1 MVYCISVPRIART
14 PHREIAHPGRQRSE
28 TDRLLEHPL
37 NSLDVERDVIR
48 IFRTWGAC
56 LCSLLVAAQVIAAP
70 APRPDLWIANGPVD
84 AMVSDA
90 HVSGVAAMAASDAAL
105 DTSFPRVTGTVYSM
119 VPDGQSPP
127 GWFIGGQFSAVDGV
141 ARDNLAH
148 LDSGYALDT
157 AWNIS
162 ADGVVYTLLRDGG
175 DLYVGG
181 SFTQIGGE
189 AINGLA
195 RVSVADG
202 TVSTGWTPAPDGVV
216 RALAVSGDTLYIG
229 GNFKTIDGVTR
240 HRVAALNTTATD
252 AGSFVQAWDP
262 DADGEV
268 RTMLLDGA
276 TLYVGGYFTVIDGQT
291 RNRIAALDTA
301 ATVAGTIA
309 KAWDPNANA
318 AVQALARSGTILYV
332 SGDFTAIEG
341 KTLNRLAALDTA
353 APNGSI
359 AFDWNPDPENL
370 LTPVTVSALGLS
382 GSTLYVG
389 GNFTQI
395 DGKTHN
401 HIAALN
407 PDPMIPSGSIALAWA
422 PAADAEIHSLVESDG
437 TVYVAGRVSI
447 ESTLFIGGQF
457 DFVAPA
463 TGGAAAF
470 DVADGTPSG
479 AFPSVNGTVY
489 AVAADGASG
498 WYIAGDFT
506 AVNGTA
512 RRNLAHVLSDDSI
525 DAWDPSPDG
534 VVYALARS
542 GTTLFIGGNFTTVD
556 GQARNRIAAFDT
568 TTGTVNAWDPG
579 LDGTTSVVYAL
590 ALSTDGLT
598 LFVGGDFS
606 SFAAGTIARN
616 KLAAIDT
623 TTGVVNNAWD
633 PGLDGTASV
642 VYALAPS
649 ADGTKLYVGGD
660 FTSVASTT
668 HRYIAALNASTG
680 AVQPWAPDANAP
692 IHSLIVSGTTL
703 YVGGD
708 FTQIAG
714 VARSRVA
721 ALDTTASTLIAFP
734 TWNPGA
740 GGAVYALDAAG
751 GTVIAGGAFNCAGG
765 ETRRNIAA
773 LDIAAGGATAW
784 DPSADG
790 EVRALLLSADGET
803 LYAGGDF
810 TAIGGQYRSHVA
822 ALDTASALPTSWA
835 PEADGA
841 IRALARGAAAT
852 TLFAGGDFTVIGGQ
866 VRQWLAEVR
875 LDTGSTTAWNPALSG
890 GAGVNALLYA
900 GERLYVGGDFL
911 NVGSQPFSY
920 LTAFDT
926 TGMRPTA
933 WPEVHNPNAGVHA
946 LDLSSDGATLY
957 VGGDFTTVDGQ
968 PHVGVAAVDAAD
980 GTGLGWD
987 PQLDGPVYA
996 IQQSVDRTKVYI
1008 GGDFMTAGG
1017 QSRTRLAAL
1026 SRADASAS
1034 AAWAPAVSG
1043 TVYALLMDDKSTT
1056 ASPVEV
1062 VYAAGQFRAVEGES
1076 RAHLAAFDAIAPE
1089 TTPPVTTA
1097 VPGGATFN
1105 SVTNTPVELMCDD
1118 AGGSGCA
1125 ATYFTLDG
1133 SEPTDS
1139 SDVYVEPIELGAD
1152 TVLRF
1157 YSVDFRGNTETT
1169 VHTETYNVETQAP
1182 TTTVDPTTRVFT
1194 SPDLQVRL
1202 TCSDGSGVG
1211 CAATYYTVDGTNPT
1225 VFSPQY
1231 TGPIT
1236 ITDNTML
1243 KFFSV
1248 DNYGNVE
1255 PWKVAEF
1262 VSNRGKVGAVSPISW
1277 IVALLFLMLRG
1288 TRFGR
1293 VRTAR

>member
-1 MVYCISVPRIART
+1 MVYFNKVPSIART
-14 PHREIAHPGRQRSE
+14 SHREIAHPGRQRSE
-28 TDRLLEHPL
+28 TDRQLEHPL

-48 IFRTWGAC
+48 IYRPWGAC
-56 LCSLLVAAQVIAAP
+56 LCGILVAAQVIAAP
-70 APRPDLWIANGPVD
+70 APRPDLWVANGPVD

-90 HVSGVAAMAASDAAL
+90 HVTGVAAMAASDAAL
-105 DTSFPRVTGTVYSM
+105 DASFPRVTGTVYSM

-148 LDSGYALDT
+148 LDNSYALDT

-175 DLYVGG
+175 ELYVGG

-195 RVSVADG
+195 RVSVSDG
-202 TVSTGWTPAPDGVV
+202 TVSVGWTPAPDGVV
-216 RALAVSGDTLYIG
+216 RALAISGATLYAG
-229 GNFKTIDGVTR
+229 GTFRTIDGATR
-240 HRVAALNTTATD
+240 HRVAALDTTATTT
-252 AGSFVQAWDP
+252 GSFVRAWDP

-268 RTMLLDGA
+268 RTMLLDGT
-276 TLYVGGYFTVIDGQT
+276 TLYVGGYFTAIDGRT
-291 RNRIAALDTA
+291 RHHIAALDTA

-309 KAWDPNANA
+309 TAWDPDADA
-318 AVQALARSGTILYV
+318 AVQTLARSGTILYV
-332 SGDFTAIEG
+332 GGDFTAIEG
-341 KTLNRLAALDTA
+341 KTLNRLGALDTA

-359 AFDWNPDPENL
+359 AFDWNPNPDNL
-370 LTPVTVSALGLS
+370 LIPVTVSALGLS

-407 PDPMIPSGSIALAWA
+407 PDPMVPSGSIALAWA
-422 PAADAEIHSLVESDG
+422 PVADAEVHSLVESGG

-457 DFVAPA
+457 DFVGPA

-470 DVADGTPSG
+470 DAAAGTPSS

-498 WYIAGDFT
+498 WYIAGNFT

-512 RRNLAHVLSDDSI
+512 RRNLAHVLADDSI

-534 VVYALARS
+534 VVYTLARAS
-542 GTTLFIGGNFTTVD
+542 TTLYIGGDFMTVD
-556 GQARNRIAAFDT
+556 GKNRNRIAALDT
-568 TTGTVNAWDPG
+568 TTSTPG
-579 LDGTTSVVYAL
+579 AIATGWNPDADAAVRAL
-590 ALSTDGLT
+590 AISGAT
-598 LFVGGDFS
+598 LYAGGDFIQMD
-606 SFAAGTIARN
+606 GKAR
-616 KLAAIDT
+616 L
-623 TTGVVNNAWD
+623 
-633 PGLDGTASV
+633 
-642 VYALAPS
+642 
-649 ADGTKLYVGGD
+649 
-660 FTSVASTT
+660 
-668 HRYIAALNASTG
+668 YIAALDTTASSG
-680 AVQPWAPDANAP
+680 SIALGWNPDADAAVRALAISGATLYAAGDFTQIDGKARLYIAALDTTMPSGSIALGWKPDADAP
-692 IHSLIVSGTTL
+692 LRALALAGTTL
-703 YVGGD
+703 YAGGD
-708 FTQIAG
+708 FMRIAG

-721 ALDTTASTLIAFP
+721 ALDTTASTLIALP
-734 TWNPGA
+734 TWDPGA
-740 GGAVYALDAAG
+740 GGAVHALDAAG
-751 GTVIAGGAFNCAGG
+751 GAVLAGGAFNCAGG
-765 ETRRNIAA
+765 QTRRNIAA
-773 LDIAAGGATAW
+773 LDIARGAATAW

-822 ALDTASALPTSWA
+822 ALDTVSALPRSWA
-835 PEADGA
+835 PEADGPV
-841 IRALARGAAAT
+841 RALARGAAAT

-866 VRQWLAEVR
+866 ARQWLAEVR

-890 GAGVNALLYA
+890 GAGVRALLYA
-900 GERLYVGGDFL
+900 GKRLYVGGNFL

-920 LTAFDT
+920 LTAFET
-926 TGMRPTA
+926 SGLRSTA
-933 WPEVHNPNAGVHA
+933 WPEAHNPNAGVRA
-946 LDLSSDGATLY
+946 LDLSSDAATLY
-957 VGGDFTTVDGQ
+957 VGGDFTAVDGE
-968 PHVGVAAVDAAD
+968 PHLGVAAVDAAD
-980 GTGLGWD
+980 GTALGWD

-1008 GGDFMTAGG
+1008 GGDFMAAGG

-1043 TVYALLMDDKSTT
+1043 AVRALLMDDKSTT

-1062 VYAAGQFRAVEGES
+1062 VYVGGQFSAVDGES
-1076 RAHLAAFDAIAPE
+1076 RAHLAAFDAIASE
-1089 TTPPVTTA
+1089 TNSPVTTA
-1097 VPGGATFN
+1097 VPGGGTFN
-1105 SVTNTPVELMCDD
+1105 SVTITPIELVCDD

-1139 SDVYVEPIELGAD
+1139 SDVYVEPIQLGAD

-1157 YSVDFRGNTETT
+1157 YSSDFRGNRETT
-1169 VHTETYNVETQAP
+1169 VHTETYKVETQAP
-1182 TTTVDPTTRVFT
+1182 TTTADPTTRVFT
-1194 SPDLQVRL
+1194 SPELEVTL
-1202 TCSDGSGVG
+1202 TCSDGAGVG
-1211 CAATYYTVDGTNPT
+1211 CAATYYTVDSTDPT

-1236 ITDNTML
+1236 LTDNTML

-1255 PWKVAEF
+1255 SWKVAEY

-1277 IVALLFLMLRG
+1277 LAALLFLILRW
-1288 TRFGR
+1288 
-1293 VRTAR
+1293 VRRGGARIPR